1 MSPTRYTMTSLRLG
15 KHTLPF
21 RRSPLVMGVLNV
33 TPDSFSDGGRFLN
46 HRSAI
51 EQAHRMAAEGADVI
65 DVGGESTRPGS
76 DTVTAS
82 EELARVLPVI
92 EALVRGGDGRPRL
105 PIPISI
111 DTRKPEVA
119 EAALVTGCSMVND
132 VTAARDPRMVDV
144 LRAHSN
150 AAIVLMHMRGEPKTM
165 QDDPQYADVSGEVS
179 SELAMRAASLE
190 ATGIARERIVLD
202 PGIGFGKRL
211 HHNLEILNTIDA
223 FKDLGYPLLIGASR
237 KAFVGALLANTASKP
252 APPEARLYG
261 SLAVAAWCHAHH
273 IQMIRVHDVR
283 ETVELFRVLD
293 ALEDPAPHRPKG

>member
-1 MSPTRYTMTSLRLG
+1 MTSLRLG
-15 KHTLPF
+15 KYTLTL

-46 HRSAI
+46 HRAAI
-51 EQAHRMAAEGADVI
+51 EHAHKMAAEGADII

-76 DTVTAS
+76 DTVSAT

-111 DTRKPEVA
+111 DTCKPEVA

-132 VTAARDPRMVDV
+132 VTAARDSRMVDV
-144 LRAHSN
+144 LRGHSN
-150 AAIVLMHMRGEPKTM
+150 ASIVLMHMLGEPKTM
-165 QDDPQYADVSGEVS
+165 QEDPQYAEVVGDVT

-202 PGIGFGKRL
+202 PGIGFGKKL
-211 HHNLEILNTIDA
+211 HHNLELLNHLGA
-223 FKDLGYPLLIGASR
+223 FKELGYPLLVGASR
-237 KAFVGALLANTASKP
+237 KSFIGSLLAGPAAQAP
-252 APPEARLYG
+252 APPDDRLYG
-261 SLAVAAWCHAHH
+261 RLAVAAWCHAHH
-273 IQMIRVHDVR
+273 IEMIRVHDVR

-293 ALEDPAPHRPKG
+293 AIEDPAPHRPKR

>member
-1 MSPTRYTMTSLRLG
+1 MSSFRLG
-15 KHTLPF
+15 KYSLTL
-21 RRSPLVMGVLNV
+21 RGSPLVMGVLNV

-46 HRSAI
+46 HRAAI
-51 EQAHRMAAEGADVI
+51 EHAHKMAAEGADII

-76 DTVTAS
+76 DMVSAT

-111 DTRKPEVA
+111 DTCKPEVA

-132 VTAARDPRMVDV
+132 VTAARDSRMVDV
-144 LRAHSN
+144 MRAHPN
-150 AAIVLMHMRGEPKTM
+150 AAIVLMHMLGEPKTM
-165 QDDPQYADVSGEVS
+165 QEDPQYAEVVGDVT

-202 PGIGFGKRL
+202 PGIGFGKTL
-211 HHNLEILNTIDA
+211 HHNLELLKHVDA
-223 FKDLGYPLLIGASR
+223 FKELGYPVLVGASR
-237 KAFVGALLANTASKP
+237 KSFLGTLVHPSSTP
-252 APPEARLYG
+252 AAPEARLYG

-273 IQMIRVHDVR
+273 IEMIRVHDVR
-283 ETVELFRVLD
+283 ETVELLRVLD
-293 ALEDPAPHRPKG
+293 AIEDPAPHRPKR

>member
-1 MSPTRYTMTSLRLG
+1 MTSLRFG
-15 KHTLPF
+15 THQVQF
-21 RRSPLVMGVLNV
+21 RRSPLVMGVLNL
-33 TPDSFSDGGRFLN
+33 TPDSFSDGGRYVS
-46 HRSAI
+46 HRAAI
-51 EQAHRMAAEGADVI
+51 EHSHKMASEGADII

-76 DTVTAS
+76 DTVSAT

-92 EALVRGGDGRPRL
+92 DALVRGGGGRPRL
-105 PIPISI
+105 PIPVSI

-119 EAALVTGCSMVND
+119 EAAIVTGCTMVND

-144 LRAHSN
+144 LRKHSHVPV
-150 AAIVLMHMRGEPKTM
+150 VLMHMLGDPKTM
-165 QDDPQYADVSGEVS
+165 QADPHYTEVVGEVT

-190 ATGIARERIVLD
+190 ATGIARDRIVLD

-211 HHNLEILNTIDA
+211 HHNLEILHAIES
-223 FKDLGYPLLIGASR
+223 FKELGYPILVGASR
-237 KAFVGALLANTASKP
+237 KSFIGTLLGGPSAKAAP

-273 IQMIRVHDVR
+273 VEMVRVHDVR

-293 ALEDPAPHRPKG
+293 AIEDPASHRPKG

>member
-1 MSPTRYTMTSLRLG
+1 MTSLRLG
-15 KHTLPF
+15 KFTIEL

-33 TPDSFSDGGRFLN
+33 TPDSFSDGGRYVM
-46 HRSAI
+46 HRAAI
-51 EQAHRMAAEGADVI
+51 EHAHRMAAEGADII

-76 DTVTAS
+76 DMVSAT

-92 EALVRGGDGRPRL
+92 EALVRGGEGRPRL

-119 EAALVTGCSMVND
+119 EAALVTGCAMVND

-144 LRAHSN
+144 LRSHSN
-150 AAIVLMHMRGEPKTM
+150 ASIVLMHMLGEPKTM
-165 QDDPQYADVSGEVS
+165 QEEPQYAEVVGDVT

-190 ATGIARERIVLD
+190 ATGIGRDRIVLD
-202 PGIGFGKRL
+202 PGIGFGKKL
-211 HHNLEILNTIDA
+211 HHNLEILNQIDA
-223 FKDLGYPLLIGASR
+223 FKELGYPILLGASR
-237 KAFVGALLANTASKP
+237 KSFIGSLLSGSSPKAAP

-273 IQMIRVHDVR
+273 VEMIRVHDVR

-293 ALEDPAPHRPKG
+293 AIEDPAPHRPKG

>member
-1 MSPTRYTMTSLRLG
+1 MAQIKLG
-15 KHTLPF
+15 SRTLTF
-21 RRSPLVMGVLNV
+21 RRAPLVMGVLNV
-33 TPDSFSDGGRFLN
+33 TPDSFSDGGRHAS
-46 HRSAI
+46 HRAAI
-51 EQAHRMAAEGADVI
+51 EHAHQMAADGADII
-65 DVGGESTRPGS
+65 DIGGESTRPGS
-76 DTVTAS
+76 DTVSAT

-92 EALVRGGDGRPRL
+92 DVLVRGGEGRPRL

-119 EAALVTGCSMVND
+119 QAALVTGCTMVND

-144 LRAHSN
+144 LRSHSHVPV
-150 AAIVLMHMRGEPKTM
+150 VLMHMLGEPKTM
-165 QDDPQYADVSGEVS
+165 QEDPHYNEVVGEVT

-211 HHNLEILNTIDA
+211 HHNLELLRAIDA
-223 FKDLGYPLLIGASR
+223 FKELGYPMLVGASR
-237 KAFVGALLANTASKP
+237 KSFIGSLVAGGTAVA
-252 APPEARLYG
+252 APGARLYG

-273 IQMIRVHDVR
+273 VEMVRVHDVR

-293 ALEDPAPHRPKG
+293 AIEDPAPHRPKG